1 MGIEDSPAV
10 SQQHENKYPVMCLP
24 LQLCHTVFQLTKTN
38 PTRGREFLK
47 KISSLLLSL
56 IVLFSYL
63 SVSPNLAV
71 GSAENFEPPLNN
83 TSNSDPEI
91 ETAPLNPEFLDP
103 GQSDSAE
110 PISPEDYG
118 HVSGP
123 GYTPP
128 PVEISALSTP
138 SEKLLLRVTGSEI
151 PSSYDLREQGRITSV
166 KNQGSIG
173 SCWAFSSLASLES
186 YILGTEG
193 ESRDFSENNMKNLIT
208 KYYSDGFDLIPD
220 NGGNSFISMAYLTRW
235 SGPVNESEDPYN
247 EASVYSPAG
256 LPVQKHI
263 QEVLVLP
270 ERTGPLDNEK
280 IKRALMDYGAVFS
293 TICWDSSYYQSGNYT
308 YRYTGSLAAN
318 HAITIVGWND
328 SFDRNRFKQ
337 VPSGDGAFIVKNS
350 WGEEWGEAGYFYI
363 SYYDT
368 RLGYNESAVFTAS
381 EKDNFDYN
389 YQYDP
394 LGWITQI
401 GYSELTAWGSN
412 VFSSGGNEKLE
423 AVGFY
428 TTDLN
433 TAYEVYIYKN
443 PTNGPVNSTKN
454 YAVKETGTFSLP
466 GYHTHMLNSTVNLSS
481 GEKFSVVIKF
491 SNPSYTYPLAV
502 EKPYI
507 NYSSKAQANSGESY
521 VSYDGISW
529 QDLTSISGYSETN
542 LCIKAFTTVNE
553 LPEAGFTSNI
563 TSWVSPLTVRF
574 TDLSTNALSWEWD
587 FNGDGI
593 IDSTSQNPVYTYT
606 SYGNYTVSLNV
617 SNRRGVDSETK
628 IHYITV
634 SPLSL
639 LSANPTGNVTTY
651 EGEIQEFNIST
662 NHNTTVHWYLNGT
675 KKLTESSVKSSSY
688 SNSTLPRGTYNVTV
702 IATAGNEKVT
712 RTWIWTVLDW
722 NPWDDSASQKG
733 EDISTGELQE
743 AIHIYKNSLPIPET
757 GVELTDGR
765 LVELIR
771 LWREEVN

>member
-1 MGIEDSPAV
+1 
-10 SQQHENKYPVMCLP
+10 
-24 LQLCHTVFQLTKTN
+24 
-38 PTRGREFLK
+38 LK
-47 KISSLLLSL
+47 RINSLLLSL

-63 SVSPNLAV
+63 SVSSTLAA

-83 TSNSDPEI
+83 TSTSDPEI

-103 GQSDSAE
+103 GQSDSIE
-110 PISPEDYG
+110 PNSSTDYG

-138 SEKLLLRVTGSEI
+138 SEMLLLRVTGSEI
-151 PSSYDLREQGRITSV
+151 PSSYDLREQARVTPV

-208 KYYSDGFDLIPD
+208 KYYSDGFDLVPD

-235 SGPVNESEDPYN
+235 SGPVNESADPYD
-247 EASVYSPAG
+247 ETSVYSPAG
-256 LPVQKHI
+256 LPVQKHV

-350 WGEEWGEAGYFYI
+350 WGEEWGEEGYFYI

-368 RLGYNESAVFTAS
+368 RIGYGENAVFKSS

-389 YQYDP
+389 YLYDP

-412 VFSSGGNEKLE
+412 VFTSKGDEKLE

-443 PTNGPVNSTKN
+443 PTNGPLNSTTN
-454 YAVKETGTFSLP
+454 YAVKETGTCSLP
-466 GYHTHMLNSTVNLSS
+466 GYHTHVLNSTVNLTS

-507 NYSSKAQANSGESY
+507 NYSSKAQANSGESF
-521 VSYDGISW
+521 VSYDGTSW
-529 QDLTSISGYSETN
+529 TDLTSISGYSETN

-553 LPEAGFTSNI
+553 LPEAGFSSNI
-563 TSWVSPLTVRF
+563 TSWVSPLTARF
-574 TDLSTNALSWEWD
+574 TDLSTNALSWKWD

-593 IDSTSQNPVYTYT
+593 IDSTAQNPVYTYT

-617 SNRRGVDSETK
+617 SNRIGSDSETK
-628 IHYITV
+628 SHYITV
-634 SPLSL
+634 TSLSM
-639 LSANPTGNVTTY
+639 LSANPAGNVTTY
-651 EGEIQEFNIST
+651 EGDRQEFNIST
-662 NHNTTVHWYLNGT
+662 NHNTTVHWYINGT

-688 SNSTLPRGTYNVTV
+688 SNNTLSPGTYNVTV
-702 IATAGNEKVT
+702 FATAGNEKVT
-712 RTWIWTVLDW
+712 RTWIWTILDW
-722 NPWDDSASQKG
+722 NPWDDPASQEG

-757 GVELTDGR
+757 GVEMTDER

-771 LWREEVN
+771 LWRE